1 MPLHGVIHHGRR
13 DSLKSQSIQVTE
25 KPVSRRSWFQAGN
38 RSSTEGDRQPDAGVE
53 DDTTVVEPDQNN
65 GESMRQLQ
73 GIADKLSIQSSH
85 TSYHNSGR
93 ARTCRE

>member
-1 MPLHGVIHHGRR
+1 MPLHGVTLHGRR

-38 RSSTEGDRQPDAGVE
+38 RSSTDGDRPDAGVE

-65 GESMRQLQ
+65 GESMQHLQ
-73 GIADKLSIQSSH
+73 GHS
-85 TSYHNSGR
+85 
-93 ARTCRE
+93 